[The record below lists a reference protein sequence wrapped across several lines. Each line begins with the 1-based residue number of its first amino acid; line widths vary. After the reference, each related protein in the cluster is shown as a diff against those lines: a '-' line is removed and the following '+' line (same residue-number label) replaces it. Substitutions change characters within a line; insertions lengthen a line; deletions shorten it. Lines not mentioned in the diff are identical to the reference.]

1 MSVSIQQFKN
11 SPLRKIRLKENSE
24 ASSDSKKHHEKRQ
37 CFSESSEMLNSSGDA
52 SSTKRPPSK
61 YGIYDVNTGP
71 NASRTVTTPFAVTGE
86 EEPRFSRTFSFS
98 GTYGSE
104 QHEDE
109 VRVPFSSSASTSNV
123 LDDNNRGSFYDNI
136 PMIIV
141 SHSENDNATLGT
153 CTSDSVFDETV
164 PCSSKDFTAQ
174 NDSEDDLSSVSSDED
189 EDEEDTEHLDIS
201 GAQSDGRINDKV
213 MGSVDSGVP
222 SSPILRSPRFVPFI
236 ALCQFIKFIRK
247 SSIKPPLY

>member
-1 MSVSIQQFKN
+1 
-11 SPLRKIRLKENSE
+11 
-24 ASSDSKKHHEKRQ
+24 
-37 CFSESSEMLNSSGDA
+37 MLNSSGDA

-61 YGIYDVNTGP
+61 YGIYDVNIGP
-71 NASRTVTTPFAVTGE
+71 NASRTVNAPFPVAGKE
-86 EEPRFSRTFSFS
+86 ESRYSRTFSFS
-98 GTYGSE
+98 GTFGSE

-109 VRVPFSSSASTSNV
+109 TRVPFSSSASTSNV

-153 CTSDSVFDETV
+153 CTSDSVFDEAV
-164 PCSSKDFTAQ
+164 PCSSKDFTAH

-189 EDEEDTEHLDIS
+189 EDEEDAEHLGIS
-201 GAQSDGRINDKV
+201 EAQSDGRINDKV

-222 SSPILRSPRFVPFI
+222 SSPILRSTRFVSFI
-236 ALCQFIKFIRK
+236 AVCQLMYRK
-247 SSIKPPLY
+247 SSVKPSL